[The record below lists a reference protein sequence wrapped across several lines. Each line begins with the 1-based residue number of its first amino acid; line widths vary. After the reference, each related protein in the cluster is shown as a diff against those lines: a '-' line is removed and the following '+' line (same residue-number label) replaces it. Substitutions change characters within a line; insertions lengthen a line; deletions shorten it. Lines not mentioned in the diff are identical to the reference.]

1 MSLALEPVA
10 NIDLPVHNPLSYLK
24 ADDLGPWGQYLEQ
37 VDRVLPIWGASLAGL
52 KPCGGPS
59 VF

>member
-24 ADDLGPWGQYLEQ
+24 ADDLGPWGQYL
-37 VDRVLPIWGASLAGL
+37 
-52 KPCGGPS
+52 
-59 VF
+59 